1 MSSLPWGRHR
11 PQKTLTVR
19 SVPRV
24 SQLCTSYSAK
34 CCWEFRQRTPANG
47 LPWDPQTWVSC
58 WSLSFPALP
67 CASTQDR
74 MASTLL
80 STSAHPD
87 PLHFS
92 SLTGCFLFSLPR
104 CQRIV

>member
-47 LPWDPQTWVSC
+47 LPWDPQTWGRLRWLDGITDSMDM
-58 WSLSFPALP
+58 SLSKPLELVMDTEAQRPAGHGVP
-67 CASTQDR
+67 KSQTR
-74 MASTLL
+74 L
-80 STSAHPD
+80 SH
-87 PLHFS
+87 
-92 SLTGCFLFSLPR
+92 
-104 CQRIV
+104 